1 VLTISIAYHIYN
13 WQADTQNLLS
23 VYNRAAGLAIRAFT
37 HTARGYALDTK
48 SNTPLS
54 KVYLP
59 PRPHVGRADVF
70 IHSTPLT
77 LSPSLWVKG
86 LTRMCYGWN
95 NKSYMLTL
103 NHLNNQCGANPTT
116 SLPLLGLLGP
126 NHNNYRLLTGCG
138 VTVVLPPLMTEQ
150 GLPAISAMV

>member
-13 WQADTQNLLS
+13 WQADTQNLFS

-116 SLPLLGLLGP
+116 SLPLLGLFRPQPQQLQATNGLGC
-126 NHNNYRLLTGCG
+126 YSC
-138 VTVVLPPLMTEQ
+138 PPSLDD
-150 GLPAISAMV
+150 